1 MIKHENN
8 NISINGFDRYSLIRS
23 DKNWLADKIYDDTAR
38 IIPIHDQKVLCD
50 TTDQTKAV
58 YLTHKDIDPSTGF
71 AESLIFLGLS
81 DDSPCFALDIN
92 TKESAATLE
101 ENTNASFQDLR
112 AVLPLLGSRDNEL
125 LALARFMSYWH
136 SGNQY
141 CGKCGSKTK
150 SSKAGH
156 VRICEN
162 GDCAQNFFPNMDP
175 AVIVLVSSG
184 DRCLLGRQEVWPKG
198 MYSTLAGFVEPGE
211 TIEEAV
217 AREVHEESGIHI
229 EKIQYQHSQPWLYPN
244 SLMLGFTA
252 IAMTK
257 EILIDKN
264 ELEDARWFTRDE
276 IKSGSIILPPPVS
289 IAYTLITEWL
299 NRDSCS

>member
-1 MIKHENN
+1 M
-8 NISINGFDRYSLIRS
+8 
-23 DKNWLADKIYDDTAR
+23 
-38 IIPIHDQKVLCD
+38 
-50 TTDQTKAV
+50 
-58 YLTHKDIDPSTGF
+58 
-71 AESLIFLGLS
+71 
-81 DDSPCFALDIN
+81 
-92 TKESAATLE
+92 
-101 ENTNASFQDLR
+101 
-112 AVLPLLGSRDNEL
+112 
-125 LALARFMSYWH
+125 
-136 SGNQY
+136 
-141 CGKCGSKTK
+141 
-150 SSKAGH
+150 
-156 VRICEN
+156 
-162 GDCAQNFFPNMDP
+162 
-175 AVIVLVSSG
+175 
-184 DRCLLGRQEVWPKG
+184 
-198 MYSTLAGFVEPGE
+198 AGFVEPGE